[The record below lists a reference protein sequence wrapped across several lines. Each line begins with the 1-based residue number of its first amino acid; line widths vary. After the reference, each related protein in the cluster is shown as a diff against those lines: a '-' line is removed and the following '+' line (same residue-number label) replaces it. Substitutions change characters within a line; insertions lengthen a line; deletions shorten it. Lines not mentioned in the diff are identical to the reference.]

1 MKKSILWFI
10 VILISIAMI
19 ATFSITGCKEEV
31 APAEEVVEE
40 VEEVAPAEEE
50 VAPVEEEEEEI
61 AEPVPLKIGYA
72 TTYGTHPSVM
82 VILEGGKAE
91 CLSDKWADMF
101 DVEVIMCDAGW
112 TTPEVIVTCLEDLHA
127 SGIDGLLI
135 FPAGC
140 SGEASQPIVD
150 LYNANNI
157 PVVVTDCGIDY
168 GEYVTFTVSD
178 NYLGGK
184 LAAEYAAQFMPEGSK
199 VQAWNGTPGSPTA
212 IARCDG
218 YSETMEAL
226 GMNALPTSG
235 TEVSLERGQAD
246 MEDLLVSDP
255 DIKGIFATNMILTEG
270 ALVAIEN
277 AGLVGEIMLTPFDA
291 DYETYEAI
299 KAGKVCAA
307 VIQDLAGLG
316 QQGAYNLM
324 LYLSGREDEIE
335 KDIYIPPKLLT
346 IENWED
352 FVDDPQVQPP
362 EE

>member
-1 MKKSILWFI
+1 MKKIFLTI
-10 VILISIAMI
+10 ITISIVASLSL
-19 ATFSITGCKEEV
+19 TLTGCPPTPVVEETTEEATPEEE
-31 APAEEVVEE
+31 APAEE
-40 VEEVAPAEEE
+40 
-50 VAPVEEEEEEI
+50 
-61 AEPVPLKIGYA
+61 AEPIPIKIGYA

-82 VILEGGKAE
+82 VILESAKAE
-91 CLSDKWADMF
+91 VLSDKWADKF
-101 DVEVIMCDAGW
+101 DVEVVMCDVGW
-112 TTPEVIVTCLEDLHA
+112 TEFATGIVTCLEDLHA
-127 SGIDGLLI
+127 AGVDALLI

-212 IARCDG
+212 IARCAG
-218 YSETMEAL
+218 YTETMEAL
-226 GMNALPTSG
+226 GMNVLPTSG

-255 DIKGIFATNMILTEG
+255 DIKGIFVTNMILTEG

-277 AGLVGEIMLTPFDA
+277 AGLVGEIMLTPFDC
-291 DYETYEAI
+291 DYKTLQDI
-299 KAGKVCAA
+299 KDGKVLAA
-307 VIQDLAGLG
+307 VMQDLVGMG
-316 QQGAYNLM
+316 QQGGYNLM
-324 LYLSGREDEIE
+324 LYLSGRYDEIE
-335 KDIYIPPKLLT
+335 KDIYIPPSLLT
-346 IENWED
+346 IDNWED
-352 FVDDPQVQPP
+352 FVDDPSVQPP
-362 EE
+362 AED